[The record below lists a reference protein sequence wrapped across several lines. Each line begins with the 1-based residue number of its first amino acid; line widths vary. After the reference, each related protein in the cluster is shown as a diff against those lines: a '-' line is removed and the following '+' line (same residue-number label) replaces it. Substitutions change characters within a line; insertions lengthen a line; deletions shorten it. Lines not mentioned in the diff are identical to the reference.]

1 MYTGATHPA
10 LSIAAVV
17 SPQTLNGST
26 GTSGAVDASK
36 FRRIMAVISIGAN
49 AGSVTAQFQSS
60 STSGGSY
67 ANVSGGP
74 TVTAITA
81 ANEQATI
88 ELRDD
93 QLAAGQR
100 YVKLT
105 ITEGNSANAVCSGVV
120 LGARPS
126 SSPPRTRIPPPWS
139 NATSCDPLAG

>member
-1 MYTGATHPA
+1 MYTEQLTQQ

-49 AGSVTAQFQSS
+49 AGSITAQFQSS
-60 STSGGSY
+60 ATSGGSY

-93 QLAAGQR
+93 ELAAGQR

-120 LGARPS
+120 LGGEAELKPAK
-126 SSPPRTRIPPPWS
+126 
-139 NATSCDPLAG
+139 NQDPAAVVQRNVM